1 MSQVGQINLTKKK
14 PPRAGNGDQR
24 IWNDVYDQLNTLV
37 DAVNQGSTTEHRR
50 GAGGKTG
57 DIRVFKDK
65 SEHAAGSPV
74 ENKYFM
80 EVKVEDG
87 WAIRE
92 LAVTDKGSRT
102 GTGYYSVSNA
112 VEGSGTGGKSGFD
125 NLEYK
130 FIPAINSASGKLDL
144 TIGTHDG
151 TAISNS
157 SIVEGDLVGDSKVW
171 DAAQKPNKTT
181 LASGYLYNDGS
192 STGTVVSNADI
203 VEGDLVGSG
212 KTFSANPQTLANTA
226 EANAQTGITNAAT
239 ADGKAVAAQNTANSA
254 LSTANGKNISFYQNE
269 APTALAT
276 GDMWFD
282 TNDEYKMYRWGGSA
296 WNLVNA
302 VPTLS
307 AIVIN
312 ASQIN
317 AGTISSGRI
326 ATSSLTAANINASQ
340 INAGTISA
348 DRIATS
354 SLTAATIT
362 ADAINMDTATISGTL
377 EAGNINVSGVVT
389 TESVNATTITADAIN
404 MDTATVSGTLAAGNI
419 DVSGVVSTE
428 SVNAVGISASSIS
441 TGTLSAAEI
450 NMSSGSAQIETSGK
464 ITTKNL
470 VKCFSTDVGGSRM
483 GLRLIEHGDTSS
495 ADSGSTNWWQ
505 LFVDSDDL
513 IFNKGGYNKVTFDDD
528 GKIEANAGANEFT
541 PNHTRMRLESSD
553 TGSDRW
559 YEIYNTDT
567 EVSTGHNIGGLRWY
581 SNDSSNSSEHQG
593 WVCSIGGVNYY
604 DGRMGLT
611 FRHGGVGS
619 ADDFYTKFVYD
630 GDVINGTNT
639 TVWQQTS
646 DERVKEN
653 IVEVDDALSVV
664 TALRPVTFNFN
675 SDYCEESGHKD
686 NKRWGFLG
694 QEFKTAIPEGVT
706 TSADYGYEDFHK
718 LNSDMLVPLLV
729 KAVKELKAEVDA
741 LKA

>member
-419 DVSGVVSTE
+419 DVSGVVSAE

-450 NMSSGSAQIETSGK
+450 NMSNGLAQITTGGDV
-464 ITTKNL
+464 TTKRN
-470 VKCFSTDVGGSRM
+470 VRVWSSDVGDGSRY
-483 GLRLIEHGDTSS
+483 GLQLIKHGAASIT
-495 ADSGSTNWWQ
+495 STNWWM
-505 LFVDSDDL
+505 LF
-513 IFNKGGYNKVTFDDD
+513 
-528 GKIEANAGANEFT
+528 
-541 PNHTRMRLESSD
+541 
-553 TGSDRW
+553 
-559 YEIYNTDT
+559 
-567 EVSTGHNIGGLRWY
+567 
-581 SNDSSNSSEHQG
+581 NDSSAENLTFNHGGSNVCELTTGGLMVADQGIGFNSSSYYMMYDNGHILVYLNG
-593 WVCSIGGVNYY
+593 FTDGGSIYPY
-604 DGRMGLT
+604 DASNSVTDGYDLGKSTKKWRKLFVTQSNVGDLVMANNDGTANWTLREKPDCILARNSITQKT
-611 FRHGGVGS
+611 FMLNMTETS
-619 ADDFYTKFVYD
+619 EYD
-630 GDVINGTNT
+630 SE
-639 TVWQQTS
+639 VW
-646 DERVKEN
+646 DE
-653 IVEVDDALSVV
+653 A
-664 TALRPVTFNFN
+664 
-675 SDYCEESGHKD
+675 
-686 NKRWGFLG
+686 
-694 QEFKTAIPEGVT
+694 
-706 TSADYGYEDFHK
+706 
-718 LNSDMLVPLLV
+718 
-729 KAVKELKAEVDA
+729 
-741 LKA
+741 

>member
-65 SEHAAGSPV
+65 SEHAASSPV

-226 EANAQTGITNAAT
+226 ETNAQTGITNAAT
-239 ADGKAVAAQNTANSA
+239 ADGKAVAAQGTANTA
-254 LSTANGKNISFYQNE
+254 LSTASGKNISFYQDE

-317 AGTISSGRI
+317 AGYIAVGRI
-326 ATSSLTAANINASQ
+326 NTASIAAANINASQ
-340 INAGTISA
+340 IEAGTISA

-389 TESVNATTITADAIN
+389 STSVNATELNADRLLAGTITSARIN
-404 MDTATVSGTLAAGNI
+404 TAS
-419 DVSGVVSTE
+419 
-428 SVNAVGISASSIS
+428 ISAASINADNITAGTITSGRINTASIS
-441 TGTLSAAEI
+441 AASINASNITTGTLSAAEI
-450 NMSSGSAQIETSGK
+450 NMSNGLAQITTGGDV
-464 ITTKNL
+464 TTKRN
-470 VKCFSTDVGGSRM
+470 VRVWSSDVGDGSRY
-483 GLRLIEHGDTSS
+483 GLQLIEHGAASIT
-495 ADSGSTNWWQ
+495 ATNWWM
-505 LFVDSDDL
+505 LFNNSGAENL
-513 IFNKGGYNKVTFDDD
+513 IFNHGGSNVCELT
-528 GKIEANAGANEFT
+528 T
-541 PNHTRMRLESSD
+541 
-553 TGSDRW
+553 
-559 YEIYNTDT
+559 
-567 EVSTGHNIGGLRWY
+567 GGLMVADQGIAFGTSDY
-581 SNDSSNSSEHQG
+581 KITYDNGHLSVNLGGHIGDGNS
-593 WVCSIGGVNYY
+593 IYPY
-604 DGRMGLT
+604 DGA
-611 FRHGGVGS
+611 S
-619 ADDFYTKFVYD
+619 
-630 GDVINGTNT
+630 GTNNPPEDGYDLGKST
-639 TVWQQTS
+639 QYWRKLYVRQS
-646 DERVKEN
+646 NVGDLRMSNN
-653 IVEVDDALSVV
+653 IDADW
-664 TALRPVTFNFN
+664 TLREKPDCILARNSITQKTF
-675 SDYCEESGHKD
+675 
-686 NKRWGFLG
+686 
-694 QEFKTAIPEGVT
+694 
-706 TSADYGYEDFHK
+706 K
-718 LNSDMLVPLLV
+718 LNMTETSEYDS
-729 KAVKELKAEVDA
+729 EVWDEA
-741 LKA
+741 